1 MNMNFTSSH
10 NFILASASP
19 RRKELFGMLHVPF
32 QIETANVDE
41 RSVAFINDEQFVRD
55 VARLKTR
62 AVAAKKPDAIV
73 IGADTIVAF
82 NGQLL
87 HKPKSE
93 QEAVAHLRAL
103 SGNTHTVLTAVV
115 IIDENEK
122 ETIIVEKTAVTF
134 KQLSDA
140 IIQAYVA
147 TKDPF
152 DKAGGYGIQT
162 SGALLVEKIEG
173 DYNNVVGLPIATL
186 TEQLLTLNYISI

>member
-10 NFILASASP
+10 QFILASGSP
-19 RRKELFGMLHVPF
+19 RRKELFSMLGIPF
-32 QIETANVDE
+32 EIITADVDE
-41 RSVAFINDEQFVRD
+41 RSVVFNNEEQFVRD

-62 AVAAKKPDAIV
+62 AVTLNHPNKIV
-73 IGADTIVAF
+73 IGADTIVAL

-87 HKPKSE
+87 HKPRTE
-93 QEAVAHLRAL
+93 QEATAHLQAL
-103 SGNTHTVLTAVV
+103 SGKTHTVLTAVI
-115 IIDENEK
+115 IIDESQK
-122 ETIIVEKTAVTF
+122 ETVILEKTAVTF
-134 KQLSDA
+134 KHLSNA
-140 IIQAYVA
+140 LIQAYIV

-173 DYNNVVGLPIATL
+173 DYNNVVGLPIAKL